1 MELKGAPLKACV
13 PEDVE
18 LVVKRGR
25 PNMLFAVSFL
35 MTRLQHPHLDDWTLH
50 QLLQYLRS
58 TIELMMTLWCE
69 SLEKLTSYAVH
80 EDTKGQS

>member
-1 MELKGAPLKACV
+1 MMLSSLIDSHKGREVRTMELKGAPLKECV

-35 MTRLQHPHLDDWTLH
+35 MTR
-50 QLLQYLRS
+50 YL
-58 TIELMMTLWCE
+58 IKV
-69 SLEKLTSYAVH
+69 EK
-80 EDTKGQS
+80 